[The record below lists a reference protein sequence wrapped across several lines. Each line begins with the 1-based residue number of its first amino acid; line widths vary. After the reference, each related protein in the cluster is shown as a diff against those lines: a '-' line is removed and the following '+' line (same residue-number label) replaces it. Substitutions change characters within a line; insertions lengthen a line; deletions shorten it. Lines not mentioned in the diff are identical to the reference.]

1 MVLVDRVQIQQV
13 IINLLRNAMD
23 AMRTAS
29 RRELSV
35 AVAPD
40 EDGFTRVSV
49 SDTGSGLSEETLSR
63 LFEPFMT
70 TKKEGMG
77 VGLSICRTIV
87 EAHGGS
93 IWAKNNPDGGA
104 TFAFTLPNVTETTDH
119 A

>member
-1 MVLVDRVQIQQV
+1 VRVTS
-13 IINLLRNAMD
+13 A
-23 AMRTAS
+23 TG
-29 RRELSV
+29 
-35 AVAPD
+35 
-40 EDGFTRVSV
+40 GFTQVSV
-49 SDTGSGLSEETLSR
+49 SDTGSGISEDVLGR

-93 IWAKNNPDGGA
+93 IWAQNNDGPGA
-104 TFAFTLPNVTETTDH
+104 TFAFTLPLAEAPAH